1 MRKYFTVLDKE
12 IMFYD
17 GMEQPAAVAKGFDDL
32 YQKLQAE
39 EILLFDNYLGN
50 RNAELIEELN
60 HFNLAPDASEEDYY
74 DLLDEFNLFPA
85 TMEGIKRM
93 EVDNRSY
100 GLYKTTYLDD
110 VIDAVKN
117 NRPVKYQRAT
127 IAC

>member
-1 MRKYFTVLDKE
+1 MRKFFTVLDKE

-17 GMEQPAAVAKGFDDL
+17 GMEQPAAVANGFDDL
-32 YQKLQAE
+32 YQKLQAG

-110 VIDAVKN
+110 AIDAVKN

>member
-1 MRKYFTVLDKE
+1 MRKFFTVLDKE

-17 GMEQPAAVAKGFDDL
+17 GMEQPAAVAKEFDDL
-32 YQKLQAE
+32 YQKLQAG

-50 RNAELIEELN
+50 RNAGLIEELN

-110 VIDAVKN
+110 AIDAVKN